1 MEKYIHGGRVYDSTG
16 KAENFLDFSANIN
29 PLGMPAVVRETIL
42 KNIDGIV
49 NYPDADAGELTAAIF
64 RKYDIRREN
73 LILLNGAAEFFYLYL
88 NTIRPKKVLI
98 PEPAFSEY
106 ERAANAAGC
115 EVKFFFTRPEENF
128 RLDVDEIIRCV
139 KSENIDCVIVGRPNN
154 PTGAIISPNDVKK
167 IGEVTKILIDES
179 FVDFIEKNS
188 VRNLISENIS
198 VVQSLTKIFAIPG
211 LRLGFAAAEK
221 KLAEKLNFGKDVWNV
236 NFLSQKAGVAALDD
250 EKFLKETRARI
261 KSERKIFV
269 ERLKKIPGV
278 KYFDAPANFIL
289 LKFDSIEIAEKILD
303 EMRRKKILL
312 RNCANF
318 PGLDGSYLRSAIR
331 LNEENKILLDRLEK
345 ILKTKN

>member
-1 MEKYIHGGRVYDSTG
+1 M
-16 KAENFLDFSANIN
+16 
-29 PLGMPAVVRETIL
+29 
-42 KNIDGIV
+42 
-49 NYPDADAGELTAAIF
+49 
-64 RKYDIRREN
+64 
-73 LILLNGAAEFFYLYL
+73 
-88 NTIRPKKVLI
+88 
-98 PEPAFSEY
+98 
-106 ERAANAAGC
+106 
-115 EVKFFFTRPEENF
+115 
-128 RLDVDEIIRCV
+128 
-139 KSENIDCVIVGRPNN
+139 
-154 PTGAIISPNDVKK
+154 
-167 IGEVTKILIDES
+167 IDES